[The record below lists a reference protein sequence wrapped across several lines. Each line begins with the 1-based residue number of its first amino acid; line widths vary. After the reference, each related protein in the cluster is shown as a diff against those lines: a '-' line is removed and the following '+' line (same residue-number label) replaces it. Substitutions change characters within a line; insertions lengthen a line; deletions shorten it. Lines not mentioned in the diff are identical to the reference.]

1 MSKRCLILIIDVRI
15 LSLLGVAI
23 ATLNWPRSPVSSH
36 PVTVP
41 TPPLPHARIENGER
55 LYKKMR
61 AETKPTLSGF
71 GAPSVRLVVPKREWS
86 RLSKAEQIDIT
97 FYAES
102 LISRVRASPADY
114 VDIPPDA
121 PVYRSALNYAQN
133 MCGDCWE
140 IMTGEPSSKRG
151 VLSVDAKVVQGDSAW
166 EADDPC
172 CRGEKGSSFR
182 ASR

>member
-1 MSKRCLILIIDVRI
+1 MP
-15 LSLLGVAI
+15 AP
-23 ATLNWPRSPVSSH
+23 TLPQ
-36 PVTVP
+36 
-41 TPPLPHARIENGER
+41 ARVENGER

-61 AETKPTLSGF
+61 AEAKPTLSGF
-71 GAPSVRLVVPKREWS
+71 GAPSVSLVVPKREWA

-140 IMTGEPSSKRG
+140 VITGEPSSKRG
-151 VLSVDAKVVQGDSAW
+151 VRWVVKSGRHVMFMPPA
-166 EADDPC
+166 A
-172 CRGEKGSSFR
+172 
-182 ASR
+182 AA

>member
-1 MSKRCLILIIDVRI
+1 MNRRSLILIIAVGIISPWDVA
-15 LSLLGVAI
+15 L
-23 ATLNWPRSPVSSH
+23 ATRNWSRSPVPSH
-36 PVTVP
+36 PVTGP
-41 TPPLPHARIENGER
+41 SPALPQSRVENGER

-61 AETKPTLSGF
+61 AEAKPTLSSF
-71 GAPSVRLVVPKREWS
+71 GAPSVRLVVPKREWA
-86 RLSKAEQIDIT
+86 RLSRAEQIDIT

-102 LISRVRASPADY
+102 FISRVRASPADY

-133 MCGDCWE
+133 MCSDCWE
-140 IMTGEPSSKRG
+140 IITGELPSKRG
-151 VLSVDAKVVQGDSAW
+151 TLSVETKVVQGDLAW

-172 CRGEKGSSFR
+172 CRGEKASSFR

>member
-1 MSKRCLILIIDVRI
+1 MNKRYLILIIAVGI
-15 LSLLGVAI
+15 VSLWGVALVI
-23 ATLNWPRSPVSSH
+23 LNRSRAPVPSH
-36 PVTVP
+36 PIMMPSP
-41 TPPLPHARIENGER
+41 TLPQARIENGER

-71 GAPSVRLVVPKREWS
+71 GAPSVRLVVPKREWA

-114 VDIPPDA
+114 VDIPPVA
-121 PVYRSALNYAQN
+121 PVYRSALSYAQS

-140 IMTGEPSSKRG
+140 VMTGEASSKNG
-151 VLSVDAKVVQGDSAW
+151 VLSLDLKVVQGDSAW

>member
-1 MSKRCLILIIDVRI
+1 MS
-15 LSLLGVAI
+15 
-23 ATLNWPRSPVSSH
+23 
-36 PVTVP
+36 
-41 TPPLPHARIENGER
+41 
-55 LYKKMR
+55 

-71 GAPSVRLVVPKREWS
+71 GTPSVRLVVPKREWA

-102 LISRVRASPADY
+102 LISRVRASPANY

-121 PVYRSALNYAQN
+121 PVYRSALDYARN
-133 MCGDCWE
+133 MCGDFWE
-140 IMTGEPSSKRG
+140 VMTGEPSSKRG
-151 VLSVDAKVVQGDSAW
+151 ILSVDATVVQGDSAW

-182 ASR
+182 ARE

>member
-1 MSKRCLILIIDVRI
+1 MILIIGVVGI
-15 LSLLGVAI
+15 VSLWGAALV
-23 ATLNWPRSPVSSH
+23 TLNWSRPPVSSH
-36 PVTVP
+36 LVTTP
-41 TPPLPHARIENGER
+41 TPSLPSARVENGER

-61 AETKPTLSGF
+61 PDTKPALSGF
-71 GAPSVRLVVPKREWS
+71 GAPSIRLVVPKREWA
-86 RLSKAEQIDIT
+86 RLSKAEQIDLT

-114 VDIPPDA
+114 VDIPPGA
-121 PVYRSALNYAQN
+121 PAYRSALNYAQN
-133 MCGDCWE
+133 ICGDCRE
-140 IMTGEPSSKRG
+140 IMIGEPSSKRG
-151 VLSVDAKVVQGDSAW
+151 VLSVAAKVVQGDSAW

>member
-1 MSKRCLILIIDVRI
+1 MNKRHLILIIAVGVVG
-15 LSLLGVAI
+15 LWGVAL
-23 ATLNWPRSPVSSH
+23 ATRNWSRSPVPSH
-36 PVTVP
+36 PVTAP
-41 TPPLPHARIENGER
+41 SPALPEARVENGER
-55 LYKKMR
+55 LYKKMT
-61 AETKPTLSGF
+61 ADTKPTLSGF
-71 GAPSVRLVVPKREWS
+71 GAPSVRLIVPKRTWA
-86 RLSKAEQIDIT
+86 RLSKAEQIDLT

-114 VDIPPDA
+114 VDIPPGA

-133 MCGDCWE
+133 ICGDCWE
-140 IMTGEPSSKRG
+140 IIIGESSSKRG

-182 ASR
+182 ASK